1 MKQNDDQLLILRIAK
16 YYYLEG
22 LSQQEISEKENI
34 HRSQISRI
42 LKQARDQGYVKIR
55 VSAPESCTAD
65 ALGSQLRELLGL
77 KAVYVAPTMSDKADQ
92 SEALYFFAAR
102 QLEEILPECQNI
114 GVGLGKT
121 LYHVAAQLTSQR
133 VNKPLKFF
141 SVVGSSGTNNPYLQ
155 PSVILDNFAKH
166 FRGSCHYNNFTICQ
180 KRSMMSPFDLKRFDE
195 LQKAYQKLD
204 MVVLSIAGPMNINYP
219 YFDEF
224 SLFSK
229 KIDISQALTKPHAN
243 LLGHVM
249 YENHQ
254 SLQLPEDYFMTSM
267 ALSLLEKTEN
277 VICIAHGS
285 EKVNPIIS
293 AARQH
298 YLKVLI
304 TDETTAQALIQKLTQ
319 VS

>member
-16 YYYLEG
+16 YYYLDG

-42 LKQARDQGYVKIR
+42 LKQARELGYVKIR
-55 VSAPESCTAD
+55 VSTPESCTAD
-65 ALGSQLRELLGL
+65 ALGNQLRELLAL
-77 KAVYVAPTMSDKADQ
+77 KDVFVAPSLSTQPDQ

-102 QLEEILPECQNI
+102 QLEELLPDCQNI
-114 GVGLGKT
+114 GIGLGKT
-121 LYHVAAQLTSQR
+121 LYHVASQLTNQR
-133 VNKPLKFF
+133 MNKPLNFF

-155 PSVILDNFAKH
+155 PSVILDNFARH
-166 FRGSCHYNNFTICQ
+166 FKGSCHYNNFTICQ

-195 LQKAYQKLD
+195 LQKAYERLD
-204 MVVLSIAGPMNINYP
+204 TVVLSIAGPININYP

-229 KIDISQALTKPHAN
+229 KIDVSRALTRPHAN

-254 SLQLPEDYFMTSM
+254 TLQLPEDYFMTSM
-267 ALSLLEKTEN
+267 ALSELKRIDN
-277 VICIAHGS
+277 VICIVHGS
-285 EKVNPIIS
+285 EKVAPLIS
-293 AARQH
+293 AARQQ
-298 YLKVLI
+298 YIKVLI
-304 TDETTAQALIQKLTQ
+304 TDEATAQALIHKLT
-319 VS
+319 

>member
-16 YYYLEG
+16 YYYLDG

-42 LKQARDQGYVKIR
+42 LKQARELGYVKIR
-55 VSAPESCTAD
+55 VSTPESCTAD
-65 ALGSQLRELLGL
+65 ALGSQLRELLQL
-77 KAVYVAPTMSDKADQ
+77 QDVFVAPSLSAQPDQ

-102 QLEEILPECQNI
+102 QLEELLPDCQNI
-114 GVGLGKT
+114 GIGLGKT
-121 LYHVAAQLTSQR
+121 LYHVASQLTNRR
-133 VNKPLKFF
+133 VDKPLKFF

-155 PSVILDNFAKH
+155 PSVILDNFARH
-166 FRGSCHYNNFTICQ
+166 FKGSCHYNNFSICQ

-195 LQKAYQKLD
+195 LQKAYERLD
-204 MVVLSIAGPMNINYP
+204 TVVLSIAGPININYP

-229 KIDISQALTKPHAN
+229 KIDISRALTKPHGN

-254 SLQLPEDYFMTSM
+254 VLQLPEDYFMTSM
-267 ALSLLEKTEN
+267 ALSVLEKIAN

-285 EKVNPIIS
+285 EKIAPLIS
-293 AARQH
+293 AARQR
-298 YLKVLI
+298 YIKVLI
-304 TDETTAQALIQKLTQ
+304 TDEATAQALIQKLT
-319 VS
+319 

>member
-1 MKQNDDQLLILRIAK
+1 MKQHDDQLLILRIAK
-16 YYYLEG
+16 YYYLDG

-55 VSAPESCTAD
+55 VSIPESGTSD
-65 ALGSQLRELLGL
+65 ALGNQLRELLGL
-77 KAVYVAPTMSDKADQ
+77 KAVYVAPTMSAKADQ
-92 SEALYFFAAR
+92 SEALSFFAAR

-204 MVVLSIAGPMNINYP
+204 TVVLSIAGPMNINYP

-249 YENHQ
+249 YENHH

-267 ALSLLEKTEN
+267 PLSLLEKTEN

-298 YLKVLI
+298 YIKVLI

>member
-16 YYYLEG
+16 YYYLDG

-42 LKQARDQGYVKIR
+42 LKQARELGYVKIR
-55 VSAPESCTAD
+55 VSTPESCTAD
-65 ALGSQLRELLGL
+65 ALGSQLRELLQL
-77 KAVYVAPTMSDKADQ
+77 QDVFVAPSLSTQPDQ

-102 QLEEILPECQNI
+102 QLEELLPECQNI
-114 GVGLGKT
+114 GIGLGKT
-121 LYHVAAQLTSQR
+121 LYHVASQLTNRR
-133 VNKPLKFF
+133 VDKPLKFF

-155 PSVILDNFAKH
+155 PSVILDNFARH
-166 FRGSCHYNNFTICQ
+166 FKGSCHYNNFSICQ

-195 LQKAYQKLD
+195 LQKAYERLD
-204 MVVLSIAGPMNINYP
+204 TVVLSIAGPININYP

-229 KIDISQALTKPHAN
+229 KIDISRALIKPHGN

-254 SLQLPEDYFMTSM
+254 ALQLPEDYFMTSM
-267 ALSLLEKTEN
+267 TLSLLEKIEN
-277 VICIAHGS
+277 VICIAHGN
-285 EKVNPIIS
+285 EKVAPLIS
-293 AARQH
+293 AARQR
-298 YLKVLI
+298 YIKVLI
-304 TDETTAQALIQKLTQ
+304 TDEATAQALIQKLT
-319 VS
+319 

>member
-1 MKQNDDQLLILRIAK
+1 MKQNDNQLSILRIAK
-16 YYYLEG
+16 YYYLDG

-42 LKQARDQGYVKIR
+42 LKQARERGYVKIR
-55 VSAPESCTAD
+55 VSTPASYTAD
-65 ALGSQLRELLGL
+65 VLGSQLSELLGL
-77 KAVYVAPTMSDKADQ
+77 KAVYVAPDMSSKADQ
-92 SEALYFFAAR
+92 SDALYFFAAR
-102 QLEEILPECQNI
+102 QLEEILPDCQNI
-114 GVGLGKT
+114 GIGLGKT
-121 LYHVAAQLTSQR
+121 LYHVASQLTSQQ
-133 VNKPLKFF
+133 VDKPLKFF

-155 PSVILDNFAKH
+155 PSVILDNFARH
-166 FRGSCHYNNFTICQ
+166 FRGSCHYNNFSICQ
-180 KRSMMSPFDLKRFDE
+180 KRSMMSPIGVKRFEE
-195 LQKAYQKLD
+195 LQNAYQKLD
-204 MVVLSIAGPMNINYP
+204 TVVLSIAGPININYP

-229 KIDISQALTKPHAN
+229 KIDVSQALTKPHAN

-298 YLKVLI
+298 YIKVLI
-304 TDETTAQALIQKLTQ
+304 TDVETAQALIQKL
-319 VS
+319 S

>member
-16 YYYLEG
+16 YYYLDG

-42 LKQARDQGYVKIR
+42 LKQARELGYVKIR
-55 VSAPESCTAD
+55 VSTPESCTAD
-65 ALGSQLRELLGL
+65 ALGNQLRELLAL
-77 KAVYVAPTMSDKADQ
+77 QDVFVAPSLSIQPDQ

-102 QLEEILPECQNI
+102 QLEEVLPDCQNI
-114 GVGLGKT
+114 GIGLGKT
-121 LYHVAAQLTSQR
+121 LYHVASQLTNQR
-133 VNKPLKFF
+133 VNKPLNFF

-155 PSVILDNFAKH
+155 PSVILDNFARH
-166 FRGSCHYNNFTICQ
+166 FKGSCHYNNFTICQ
-180 KRSMMSPFDLKRFDE
+180 KRSMMSSFDLKRFDE
-195 LQKAYQKLD
+195 LQKAYERLD
-204 MVVLSIAGPMNINYP
+204 TVVLSIAGPININYP

-229 KIDISQALTKPHAN
+229 KIDVSRALTRPHAN

-254 SLQLPEDYFMTSM
+254 TLQLPEDYFMTSM
-267 ALSLLEKTEN
+267 ALSVLKRINN

-285 EKVNPIIS
+285 EKVAPLIS
-293 AARQH
+293 AARQQ
-298 YLKVLI
+298 YIKVLI
-304 TDETTAQALIQKLTQ
+304 TDEATAQVLIQKLT
-319 VS
+319 